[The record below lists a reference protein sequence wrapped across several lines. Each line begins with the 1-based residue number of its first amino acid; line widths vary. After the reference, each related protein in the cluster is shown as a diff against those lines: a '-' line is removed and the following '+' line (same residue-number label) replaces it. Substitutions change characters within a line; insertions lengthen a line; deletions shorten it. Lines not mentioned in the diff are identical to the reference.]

1 MENFDINVI
10 LQYVHFKNLYWIFII
25 PAAMM
30 GIDILTGL
38 IKAWI
43 ANDFQSSKMRSGLGK
58 KAGEMAIIAI
68 GLLFTAGMGIPDYI
82 LSGISLYIIFM
93 ELMSVLEN
101 LDKLGVP
108 IPAFIAKTLNN
119 VNDSLQHDDY
129 KALNEKIAAME
140 LQLQMVAINERD
152 DKHDN
157 QR

>member
-1 MENFDINVI
+1 METFDINVI
-10 LQYVHFKNLYWIFII
+10 LQYVHFKNMCWVFIV
-25 PAAMM
+25 PAVMM
-30 GIDILTGL
+30 GIDVLTGL

-43 ANDFQSSKMRSGLGK
+43 HSNFESSKMRSGLGK
-58 KAGEMAIIAI
+58 KAGEMAILVI

-129 KALNEKIAAME
+129 QKLNEKIAAME
-140 LQLQMVAINERD
+140 LQLQMAAINERD
-152 DKHDN
+152 DQNDN
-157 QR
+157 